1 VAVGLHL
8 NDRQAIRWSTGATFT
23 ALAVPDGADSVLAV
37 AAAGDW
43 AAGDA
48 ALPPTGNKDD
58 LTAQAAVRWNLRTG
72 AVKLIRGI
80 SGRHVSASGTIAGTA
95 NASAPALWRDGRIYL
110 LPPLP
115 GSPPNHT
122 SLSGISADGHT
133 LVGGVEVAPTVTSPP
148 GPASD
153 SVISAGTV
161 PVSWRNC

>member
-1 VAVGLHL
+1 M
-8 NDRQAIRWSTGATFT
+8 
-23 ALAVPDGADSVLAV
+23 

-80 SGRHVSASGTIAGTA
+80 SGRHVSASGTIAGAT

-115 GSPPNHT
+115 GSPPNRT

-133 LVGGVEVAPTVTSPP
+133 LVGGVEVAGTVTSPP

-153 SVISAGTV
+153 SVVSAATV